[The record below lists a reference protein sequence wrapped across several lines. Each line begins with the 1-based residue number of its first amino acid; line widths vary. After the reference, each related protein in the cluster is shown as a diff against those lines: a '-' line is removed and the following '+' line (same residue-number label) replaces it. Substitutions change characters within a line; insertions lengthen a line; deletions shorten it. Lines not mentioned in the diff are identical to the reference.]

1 MKNNFKYDRSL
12 SIRKYKSNIQIL
24 NNKDFYLSND
34 EISRIKS
41 ENLFLK
47 IKYNL

>member
-1 MKNNFKYDRSL
+1 MKNEFKYERSE
-12 SIRKYKSNIQIL
+12 SIRKYKSNLMIL
-24 NNKDFYLSND
+24 KSKEYFLSND